1 MKQKF
6 IFITI
11 LVALLASSCAY
22 EWDDHYT
29 DYPETVNQNVWDA
42 MANEPEISDFYN
54 ILKELNYD
62 TLFISDIPY
71 TIFMPTNEALAQYK
85 IENSI
90 DSIGKELINY
100 HISSHFIQSGS
111 VNGVRQIQT
120 FTKKFALFERLG
132 TGMKLD
138 GIEIISESHLYRNGK
153 FFIIA
158 EVAQPRPNFY
168 EFFAFSNPML
178 KKYIDSKDS
187 IIIDRERS
195 EPIGFDEQ
203 GRTVYDTVAIRFNE
217 FEHEFFP
224 VRTEFRTQGATIVFP
239 FLEDYDQALTDMA
252 LKLDIPGYIDYND
265 IPMKWQHE
273 VLFPVLLKHGVFEN
287 RLEPE
292 EFTWMPENGQSGSNL
307 FKLKNIQ
314 GDSVRINYTPVNKVY
329 CSNGYAYSYD
339 NFDVPD
345 SLFLGNT
352 RYEGE
357 WLIERTGVNR
367 FAWRDEATVRSD
379 VFFAPR
385 RSYNNNASN
394 DSILYVPFSK
404 GYNGQF
410 SVEFSVPNIFPRKHL
425 LVVRTHMDIGG
436 VYDIY
441 VNDVL
446 VREGFDYVEYTRN
459 RGIINSVAGG
469 RYVPQGRLN
478 MFDMYVE
485 SIDTYGDA
493 KIRFEYKGPGTN
505 VPDNG
510 LVIDYVDLIPV
521 FDN

>member
-1 MKQKF
+1 MKQKL
-6 IFITI
+6 IYMTI
-11 LVALLASSCAY
+11 LVAVFVSCTQ
-22 EWDDHYT
+22 EWDKHYT
-29 DYPETVNQNVWDA
+29 DYPETVNQNIWDA

-54 ILKELNYD
+54 ILKGLNYD

-71 TIFMPTNEALAQYK
+71 TVFMPTNEAVSQYK
-85 IENSI
+85 IEHSI

-100 HISSHFIQSGS
+100 HISSHFIQSG
-111 VNGVRQIQT
+111 NIDGVRQIQT

-138 GIEIISESHLYRNGK
+138 GIEIMSESPLYRNGK
-153 FFIIA
+153 FFIIG

-168 EFFAFSNPML
+168 EFYAVTNPML
-178 KKYIDSKDS
+178 RDYIDSKDS

-203 GRTVYDTVAIRFNE
+203 GRTIYDTVAIRYNK
-217 FEHEFFP
+217 FEDEFFP

-239 FLEDYDQALTDMA
+239 VLDDYDQALTNMA
-252 LKLDIPGYIDYND
+252 LKLNIPGYNDYND
-265 IPMKWQHE
+265 IPKKWQQE
-273 VLFPVLLKHGVFEN
+273 ILFPVLLKHGVFEN

-292 EFTWMPENGQSGSNL
+292 EFTWEPGNNQSGTDL

-314 GDSVRINYTPVNKVY
+314 GDSVFINYTPVNKVY

-339 NFDVPD
+339 NFEVPD
-345 SLFLGNT
+345 SLYLGNT

-357 WLIERTGVNR
+357 WLVRRTGINR
-367 FAWRDEATVRSD
+367 FAWREEATVDSD
-379 VFFAPR
+379 VFFAPT
-385 RSYNNNASN
+385 RSYNSDASN
-394 DSILYVPFSK
+394 DSILTVIFPR
-404 GYNGQF
+404 GYNDQF
-410 SVEFSVPNIFPRKHL
+410 SVEFSVPNIFPLKQL

-446 VREGFDYVEYTRN
+446 VREGFDFVEYTRQ
-459 RGIINSVAGG
+459 RGIINSVTGA
-469 RYVPQGRLN
+469 RYIPQGRLN
-478 MFDMYVE
+478 KFDMYVE
-485 SIDTYGDA
+485 NIDTYGDA

-505 VPDNG
+505 VPENG
-510 LVIDYVDLIPV
+510 LVIDYIDLIPV